1 MSKAEEMP
9 IDQSRAIAILAKS
22 TVKSWIEPVVELV
35 TNCDD
40 AYNRL
45 ENSKK
50 VCSGNIELSVSRKKG
65 GEWASLEVYDEA
77 GGMDRKKLGL
87 ATTFFGDANEYEKN
101 KNVRG
106 YFGRGL
112 KETIIA
118 LGIGEIIT
126 IKDNKLNKVKI
137 WLDKDKKK
145 VFREP
150 LVEDEKVNKTIR
162 EEYGIKKDG
171 TLVKISIIN
180 EEIKIPE
187 LETLRLQF
195 KNHICLRDILSSK
208 KRKVI
213 LHFCDIKRSSKH
225 QEQISFESLRGKE
238 VLNKP
243 LKVPDFNNSAI
254 LRVYETKE
262 TLPQYKKYSPFNL
275 TGILIKTPGAI
286 LDNQLFKFEND
297 PAGYYFY
304 GELISEEIDKILR
317 SGETS
322 ILNPSRS
329 GIEWGHGYSQNLMK
343 SIERELEPL
352 IEEKRKELAKNKH
365 IEVNENSKKLLK
377 ELSKL
382 FNQIYEEE
390 LGEGDIE
397 LDVKDLF
404 KEEIFIKP
412 NSPNLP
418 PRKPR
423 TLCLYAKEN
432 IVKSK
437 EEQATI
443 TSQKNKIYII
453 DQKIY
458 LEKHP
463 KHPSMFWAKFK
474 VEGLNLGDE
483 DIIEARIGK
492 SLTFCDVRVKEMGH
506 IGTTP
511 SKPQKKGGIQD
522 FYLNSDPTADQRAFY
537 NEKTGIIDIFTQFPG
552 VSRYL
557 GESLDTRTETGRML
571 LCEIVCEA
579 FFKQIAEKRITQGI
593 ETPFG
598 EGIEAHISLYKN
610 TFNRLQKTHI
620 NKVYSLVMNWEF
632 EENIKKTENDN

>member
-1 MSKAEEMP
+1 
-9 IDQSRAIAILAKS
+9 
-22 TVKSWIEPVVELV
+22 
-35 TNCDD
+35 
-40 AYNRL
+40 
-45 ENSKK
+45 
-50 VCSGNIELSVSRKKG
+50 
-65 GEWASLEVYDEA
+65 
-77 GGMDRKKLGL
+77 MDRQKIEL
-87 ATTFFGDANEYEKN
+87 ATTFFADASEYKKN

-126 IKDNKLNKVKI
+126 IKDNKLNRIKI
-137 WLDKDKKK
+137 WFDKDKKK
-145 VFREP
+145 VFRDFI
-150 LVEDEKVNKTIR
+150 VEDEKVNETIR

-171 TLVKISIIN
+171 TFVKVSITN

-187 LETLRLQF
+187 LETLRTQL

-208 KRKVI
+208 KRKV
-213 LHFCDIKRSSKH
+213 LLQFCDMKRSSKH
-225 QEQISFESLRGKE
+225 QEEISFESLKGEE

-243 LKVPDFNNSAI
+243 LKVPGFNNSAI

-297 PAGYYFY
+297 PASYYFY

-329 GIEWGHGYSQNLMK
+329 GIEWGHRYAQILMK

-352 IEEKRKELAKNKH
+352 IEEKKKELAKNKH

-390 LGEGDIE
+390 LEEGDIDINVE
-397 LDVKDLF
+397 DIF
-404 KEEIFIKP
+404 EEDAFIRPK
-412 NSPNLP
+412 SPNLP

-423 TLCLYAKEN
+423 TLCLYANEN
-432 IVKSK
+432 IIKS
-437 EEQATI
+437 EGEQAII

-453 DQKIY
+453 DPKIY

-463 KHPSMFWAKFK
+463 KYSSMFWAKFK

-492 SLTFCDVRVKEMGH
+492 SLVFCDVRVKEMGH
-506 IGTTP
+506 IGKNP
-511 SKPQKKGGIQD
+511 QPQKKGGITG
-522 FYLNSDPTADQRAFY
+522 FNPNSDPNPMQRAY
-537 NEKTGIIDIFTQFPG
+537 HNQKTGKIEIFIQFPG
-552 VSRYL
+552 VARYL
-557 GESLDTRTETGRML
+557 GESLENVETETGKML

-579 FFKQIAEKRITQGI
+579 FFKRIAEERIKKGK

-598 EGIEAHISLYKN
+598 DSIIVHMALYRN
-610 TFNRLQKTHI
+610 TVDNLQKKYM
-620 NKVYSLVMNWEF
+620 NKVYSLVMNWDFNE
-632 EENIKKTENDN
+632 EENQNKINSGG